1 MKNSTLGNA
10 VDLAARLLLAIIFLV
25 AGWGKL
31 QDPAGTAGYMGSV
44 GLPGILV
51 WPTIALEIGG
61 GILILVGF
69 QTRIVALLLAGFC
82 IVSGALFH
90 NNFADQMQAI
100 SFMKNL
106 AIAGGFLSLVVNGAG
121 RWSVDGRKSD
131 ED

>member
-1 MKNSTLGNA
+1 VPSIITNIAS
-10 VDLAARLLLAIIFLV
+10 LAARLLLALIFIV

-31 QDPAGTAGYMGSV
+31 QDPAGTAGYMSTV
-44 GLPGILV
+44 GLPAFLV
-51 WPTIALEIGG
+51 WPTILLELGG
-61 GILILVGF
+61 GILILIGF

-82 IVSGALFH
+82 VLSGALFH

-100 SFMKNL
+100 NFLKNL

-121 RWSVDGRKSD
+121 GWSLDNRKGD

>member
-1 MKNSTLGNA
+1 MTGTLSNIA
-10 VDLAARLLLAIIFLV
+10 SLASRLLLALIFIV

-31 QDPAGTAGYMGSV
+31 QDPAGTAGYMGTV
-44 GLPGILV
+44 GLPAFLV
-51 WPTIALEIGG
+51 WPTILLELGG
-61 GILILVGF
+61 GILILIGF

-82 IVSGALFH
+82 VLSGALFH

-100 SFMKNL
+100 NFLKNL

-121 RWSVDGRKSD
+121 GWSLDGRKSS

>member
-1 MKNSTLGNA
+1 MSPILSNIA
-10 VDLAARLLLAIIFLV
+10 ALASRLLLALIFIV

-31 QDPAGTAGYMGSV
+31 QDPAGTAGYMSTV
-44 GLPGILV
+44 GLPAFLV
-51 WPTIALEIGG
+51 WPTIILELGG
-61 GILILVGF
+61 GILILIGF

-82 IVSGALFH
+82 ILSGALFH

-100 SFMKNL
+100 NFLKNL

-121 RWSVDGRKSD
+121 GWSLDNRKSG

>member
-1 MKNSTLGNA
+1 MPSIITNIAS
-10 VDLAARLLLAIIFLV
+10 LAARLLLALIFIV

-31 QDPAGTAGYMGSV
+31 QDPAGTAGYMSTV
-44 GLPGILV
+44 GLPAFLV
-51 WPTIALEIGG
+51 WPTILLELGG
-61 GILILVGF
+61 GILILIGF

-82 IVSGALFH
+82 VLSGALFH

-100 SFMKNL
+100 NFLKNL

-121 RWSVDGRKSD
+121 GWSLDNRKGD